1 VPDVLFHSISS
12 FEINKKIKEQLHEWR
27 RKGNQGRQFYFTK
40 YIYKY
45 LLHGTDGRRI
55 NIYY

>member
-27 RKGNQGRQFYFTK
+27 RNGNLGRQFYFTK
-40 YIYKY
+40 YLY
-45 LLHGTDGRRI
+45 
-55 NIYY
+55 NIYCRVLMAEE